1 MSRLSPVGTA
11 TISVTDSESKFSAE
25 VEINTV
31 QVIDFGEGPTIKVGE
46 KLIYTPV
53 IQEDYVDYHYRWS
66 SSDPSVVTVDP
77 DEGELTGIKK
87 GTATVTM
94 TLVDDDGNVV
104 ASADFTVTVKSDSIF
119 KKILNVITAPF
130 RAIINLIKKL
140 FGK

>member
-1 MSRLSPVGTA
+1 
-11 TISVTDSESKFSAE
+11 
-25 VEINTV
+25 
-31 QVIDFGEGPTIKVGE
+31 
-46 KLIYTPV
+46 
-53 IQEDYVDYHYRWS
+53 
-66 SSDPSVVTVDP
+66 
-77 DEGELTGIKK
+77 
-87 GTATVTM
+87 M